1 MKLNLCPLGVSY
13 LLARKLGHQKAF
25 ELCAFSKL
33 IDAHQA
39 RAMGLVNQVVPDH
52 LLKEEALR
60 VAFALCDLSPLALSF
75 CKVLHVIQEKG
86 MTISA
91 MFLRSI

>member
-1 MKLNLCPLGVSY
+1 
-13 LLARKLGHQKAF
+13 
-25 ELCAFSKL
+25 
-33 IDAHQA
+33 
-39 RAMGLVNQVVPDH
+39 MGLVNQVVPDH